1 MLMKQL
7 HIGSLQR
14 ALLLGVL
21 TIGLVVGGYFTFR
34 RTLLASVQEAVINP
48 DVSDPIAYGA
58 TLFQTRGCAGC
69 HTLASAGAVGDEGPD
84 LSDIGARHDAD
95 YIYQSIQSP
104 QAVIAEGCPETPCQ
118 PIMPDY
124 GAILT
129 PDQINALVAYL
140 STQQ

>member
-1 MLMKQL
+1 MKQL

-14 ALLLGVL
+14 ALLLGVVI
-21 TIGLVVGGYFTFR
+21 IGLVVGGYFAFR

-48 DVSDPIAYGA
+48 DVNDPVAHGA

-69 HTLASAGAVGDEGPD
+69 HTLASAGAAGDEGPD

-95 YIYQSIQSP
+95 YIRESIQYP
-104 QAVIAEGCPETPCQ
+104 QAVIADGCAEMPCQ

-124 GAILT
+124 GTILT
-129 PDQINALVAYL
+129 PDQIDALVTYL
-140 STQQ
+140 STQR